1 MKVQN
6 LLYSVVGVIAVA
18 VILIAVNLL
27 AGFAKVRSDLTQNR
41 VYTLSDGTKKILQK
55 LDTDVEIRF
64 YYSRDN
70 PAVPVPLR
78 AYAQEVEDLLAEY
91 QQYGHGKIKVVKLDP
106 KPDSDAEDS
115 ANLDGIEGQNINLTD
130 RIFLGIAVRCL
141 DQKVAIP
148 FLSPDR
154 QTLLEY
160 DLSRAVSSVANP
172 KKTVIGVMSA
182 LPVTGQK
189 ASPMMMRQ
197 RQPQNQPWVFLNEL
211 KQSFDVRDVSLTAEK
226 IDDDIS
232 VLLVVHPQGI
242 SEQAEFAIDQFLMRG
257 GKMVALL
264 DPYSFVES
272 QMAAQFGGGP
282 TSSTFQKLLPAWGIQ
297 FSSDKVLADPLYA
310 TKIQSQESVQ
320 SDPTVLSLTAE
331 AINQKDA
338 LGASINDLL
347 IPFAG
352 VFSGTPTAG
361 LKEDILVQSSTQAGL
376 VSTMTTQLGGDAVRK
391 ELKSANA
398 AYPIAIRLSGK
409 FKTAFPQGKPQ
420 ASKGP
425 DNPEASPSPSASTK
439 ADGATGSASPAPS
452 PASNVL
458 KEGTAEGVV
467 ILIGDSDF
475 AYDAIAGRTA
485 QAIGQ
490 TVFIPS
496 NGNLNFIQS
505 CVEQLAGDS
514 NLIGIRSRATG
525 NRPFERVNRMEAA
538 AQEKYQGKIAELE
551 DSLNQT
557 RQKLTELQTG
567 KQADQKTIL
576 SPEQQ
581 AEIKKFHENEANV
594 NRELKQVRKDLR
606 GEIDSL
612 QNNLKWINIAGMP
625 LLVTVAGLLLA
636 WMKRTKRAA
645 R

>member
-1 MKVQN
+1 MKVHN

-27 AGFAKVRSDLTQNR
+27 AGFAKVRSDLTQNK

-55 LDTDVEIRF
+55 LDTEVEIRF
-64 YYSRDN
+64 YYSREN

-115 ANLDGIEGQNINLTD
+115 ANLDGIEGQNINLTE

-160 DLSRAVSSVANP
+160 DLSRAISSVANP
-172 KKTVIGVMSA
+172 KKAVIGVMSA

-211 KQSFDVRDVSLTAEK
+211 KQSFDVRDVGLTADK

-232 VLLVVHPQGI
+232 VLVVVHPQGI

-264 DPYSFVES
+264 DPYSFVEA

-297 FSSDKVLADPLYA
+297 FSSDKVLADPIYA
-310 TKIQSQESVQ
+310 TKIQRQEGVQ

-331 AINQKDA
+331 AINQKDV

-352 VFSGTPTAG
+352 VFTGTPTAG
-361 LKEDILVQSSTQAGL
+361 LKEDVLIQSSTQAGL
-376 VSTMTTQLGGDAVRK
+376 VSAMTTQMGGDAVRK
-391 ELKSANA
+391 ELKSTNT

-420 ASKGP
+420 ASK
-425 DNPEASPSPSASTK
+425 DSANPEASPSPA
-439 ADGATGSASPAPS
+439 ASPTPT
-452 PASNVL
+452 SNAL

-467 ILIGDSDF
+467 ILVGDSDF

-485 QAIGQ
+485 QALAQ
-490 TVFIPS
+490 PVFIPA

-505 CVEQLAGDS
+505 AVEQLAGDS

-538 AQEKYQGKIAELE
+538 AQDKYQGKIAELE

-557 RQKLTELQTG
+557 RQKLTELQSG
-567 KQADQKTIL
+567 KQADQKTLL

-581 AEIKKFHENEANV
+581 AEIKKFHENEANA

-625 LLVTVAGLLLA
+625 LLVTVAGLTLA
-636 WMKRTKRAA
+636 WMKRMKRAA

>member
-27 AGFAKVRSDLTQNR
+27 AGFAKVRSDLTQNK
-41 VYTLSDGTKKILQK
+41 VYTLSDGTKRILQK
-55 LDTDVEIRF
+55 LDTEVEIRF
-64 YYSRDN
+64 YYSREN

-115 ANLDGIEGQNINLTD
+115 ANLDGIEGQNINLTE

-160 DLSRAVSSVANP
+160 DLSRAISSVANP
-172 KKTVIGVMSA
+172 KKAVIGVLSA

-211 KQSFDVRDVSLTAEK
+211 KQSFDVRDVGLTADK

-232 VLLVVHPQGI
+232 VLVVVHPQGI

-264 DPYSFVES
+264 DPYSFVEA

-297 FSSDKVLADPLYA
+297 FSSDKVLADPIYA
-310 TKIQSQESVQ
+310 TKIQRQDSVQ

-352 VFSGTPTAG
+352 VFTGTPTAG
-361 LKEDILVQSSTQAGL
+361 LKEDVLVQSSTQAGL
-376 VSTMTTQLGGDAVRK
+376 VSAMTTQLGGDAVRK
-391 ELKSANA
+391 ELKSANT

-420 ASKGP
+420 ASKDP
-425 DNPEASPSPSASTK
+425 ANPEASPSPSASPTP
-439 ADGATGSASPAPS
+439 TPV
-452 PASNVL
+452 SNAL
-458 KEGTAEGVV
+458 KEGTAEGVA

-475 AYDAIAGRTA
+475 AYDAIAGRTG
-485 QAIGQ
+485 QALAQ

-538 AQEKYQGKIAELE
+538 AQDKYQGKIAELE
-551 DSLNQT
+551 ESLNQT

-581 AEIKKFHENEANV
+581 AEIKKFHENEANA

-625 LLVTVAGLLLA
+625 LLVTVAGLALA
-636 WMKRTKRAA
+636 WMKRMKRAA